1 MQLRDDEPDIPAQIN
16 IVPMIDVIF
25 AILAFFIMSSLSL
38 TRSEGLPVNLP
49 QASTGQLQQQ
59 SLRALI
65 TLQAGGGLFVN
76 RDEVTLEGLAEQVRR
91 LKGDQPEI
99 VVVVNADESVDHGR
113 VVQVMDRLRQIDGA
127 KLAIAT
133 KPSQSPAPSPAT
145 E

>member
-25 AILAFFIMSSLSL
+25 AILTFFIMSSLSL

-59 SLRALI
+59 NLKALV
-65 TLQAGGGLFVN
+65 TVKASGELFVN
-76 RDEVTLEGLAEQVRR
+76 RDRVPLEQLTNQVSQLR
-91 LKGDQPEI
+91 GDQAEI
-99 VVVVNADESVDHGR
+99 IVIVNADESVDHGQ
-113 VVQVMDRLRQIDGA
+113 VVEVMDELRKVRGA

-133 KPSQSPAPSPAT
+133 EPK
-145 E
+145 

>member
-59 SLRALI
+59 NLKALVTI
-65 TLQAGGGLFVN
+65 QADGDLFVN
-76 RDEVTLEGLAEQVRR
+76 RDRVPLEQLTSQVTQLRGNQS
-91 LKGDQPEI
+91 EI
-99 VVVVNADESVDHGR
+99 IVIVNADESVDHGQ
-113 VVQVMDRLRQIDGA
+113 VVAVMDELRKVQGV

-133 KPSQSPAPSPAT
+133 DPK
-145 E
+145 

>member
-25 AILAFFIMSSLSL
+25 AILTFFIMSSLSL

-59 SLRALI
+59 NLKALV
-65 TLQAGGGLFVN
+65 TVKANGELFVN
-76 RDEVTLEGLAEQVRR
+76 RDRVPLEQLTNQVGQLR
-91 LKGDQPEI
+91 GDQAEI
-99 VVVVNADESVDHGR
+99 VVIVNADESVDHGQ
-113 VVQVMDRLRQIDGA
+113 VVEVMDELRKVRGA

-133 KPSQSPAPSPAT
+133 EP